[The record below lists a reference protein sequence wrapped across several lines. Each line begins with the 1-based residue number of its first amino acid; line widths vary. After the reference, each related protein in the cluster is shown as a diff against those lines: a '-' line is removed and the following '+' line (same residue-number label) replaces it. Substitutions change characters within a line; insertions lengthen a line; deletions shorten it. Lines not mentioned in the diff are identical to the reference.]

1 MKRVF
6 GNQESLKYLEIAV
19 KKLVAALFTVAIS
32 AVGASAADLPV
43 KAPAMVAPVY
53 SWTGFYLGVNAGGVF
68 SESDP
73 STTTVFSPIGYFAQS
88 STFAIGGVGDQQ
100 THRSDFTGGGQ
111 FGYNWQV
118 NNAVVGLEADFNYFG
133 VRGSVTGAAVYPC
146 CAPTAF
152 TINSS
157 MSSDWLATFRGRA
170 GFLATPAL
178 LLYATGGLAVADLKA
193 NWLFTDTFATARES
207 ASISTTRVGWT
218 LGAGGEYALMNGWS
232 VKAEYLYVD
241 LGRATTTSTNLTAFT
256 PPIPFPTNV
265 FSHAIDLRSNI
276 ARVGLN
282 YKFGSL

>member
-1 MKRVF
+1 
-6 GNQESLKYLEIAV
+6 LEIVV
-19 KKLVAALFTVAIS
+19 KKLVAALFTIAIS

-43 KAPAMVAPVY
+43 KAPAMMAPVY
-53 SWTGFYLGVNAGGVF
+53 SWTGFYLGVNAGGVW

-73 STTTVFSPIGYFAQS
+73 NTTVVFSPTGYFAAS
-88 STFAIGGVGDQQ
+88 STNPAIGGAGDQQ
-100 THRSDFTGGGQ
+100 MHRSGFTGGGQ

-133 VRGSVTGAAVYPC
+133 VRGSVTGGAVYPC

-193 NWLFTDTFATARES
+193 NWLFTDTFATARET
-207 ASISTTRVGWT
+207 ASISTTRAGWT

-241 LGRATTTSTNLTAFT
+241 LGRATTTSTNLTAVFGGVAV
-256 PPIPFPTNV
+256 PFPTNV
-265 FSHAIDLRSNI
+265 FSHAIDLRANI

-282 YKFGSL
+282 YKFGG